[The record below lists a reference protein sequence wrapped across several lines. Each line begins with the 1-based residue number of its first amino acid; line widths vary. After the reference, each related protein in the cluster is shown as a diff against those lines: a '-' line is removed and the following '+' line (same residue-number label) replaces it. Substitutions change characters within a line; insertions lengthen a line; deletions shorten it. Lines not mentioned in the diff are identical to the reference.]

1 MTDSADQVKCPL
13 CEGHATLTKQEALSR
28 LQSEE
33 FKDIIAG
40 YGPPTNRHPVEEV
53 VEEPDYVGPTG
64 PAEHLAVAHKQN
76 HARERLMVG
85 GRRSPK
91 E

>member
-1 MTDSADQVKCPL
+1 MTHSADQVKCPL
-13 CEGHATLTKQEALSR
+13 CEGHAALAKQEVLSR
-28 LQSEE
+28 LQSQE

-40 YGPPTNRHPVEEV
+40 YAPPQNRHPVEEV

-64 PAEHLAVAHKQN
+64 PTEHLAVAQKQN
-76 HARERLMVG
+76 SARERLMVG